1 MLRFDGKVA
10 IITGAGAG
18 LGRSHALLLASRGA
32 KVVVNDL
39 GGTRHGEGKSTKAA
53 DDVVAEIK
61 AAGGQA
67 VANYDSVTDGDK
79 IVKTAVDA
87 FGRVD
92 VLINNAG
99 ILRDASF
106 LKMTDDD
113 WNLIY
118 KVHVEGA
125 YKTTKAAWPIMK
137 EQGYGRVLFTT
148 SAAGLY
154 GNFGQANYST
164 AKLGLVGFAKTLAAE
179 GLKYGIKSN
188 AIAPV
193 AGSRMT
199 ETILTPDLIA
209 GLKPEYVSAMAAYLC
224 HEECEASG
232 DVFEVGGGFFAKV
245 RLERSKGK
253 TVKLGRAITPELV
266 ASSWDAITSFKEST
280 HPGNAMEAL
289 QPVLQNLQT
298 KSKGGNEFIDV
309 DEALGYELPETRSSY
324 DQRDLSLYAL
334 GVGAGANPLDD
345 KELRL
350 VYERHGDGFF
360 ALPTY
365 GVLPAL
371 NSILNLFAQGDTAPG
386 LNYSIDRILHG
397 EQALELTG
405 PLPEKATL
413 VHKAKVADIFDK
425 GKNAAVVIHVDSYDE
440 ETKQLIA
447 KNDITL
453 IVRGAG
459 GWGGDRGPSGE
470 TNEPPARAPDAVVT
484 EKIGA
489 SQALLYRLS
498 GDWNPLHVD
507 PNFAGA
513 FGFEKPILHGLCTFG
528 YVGRQVVTKLLDGD
542 PRRFKSIKV
551 RFAESVFPG
560 ETLKTEMWKEG
571 SRVVVRASVVERDK
585 VVLKNAAVELYDKV
599 PERAAAAPAEA
610 PKTSSGPSSGD
621 VFRAIGLHLA
631 AHPELAKIG
640 VVYAFK
646 LKGPDS
652 AWTIDVKN
660 APGSVVAGV
669 VGKPDCTLEMT
680 DADFMDMT
688 SGKANPQKLYMGG
701 KLKISGNVMASQKL
715 EPLMKI
721 DRALLDQVPKS
732 DAPAATTTTTATREP
747 VAPKVVAALK
757 ERLAKQPSLW
767 NEVGAAVQFVVKEP
781 AARFGVSAAGVVGD
795 SVAAT
800 TTITIADE
808 DLAALVG
815 GEPIK
820 SLYMH
825 GQLRVDGDVAP
836 VQRLSPVFSKLV

>member
-10 IITGAGAG
+10 IITGSGAG

-106 LKMTDDD
+106 LKMTDED

-179 GLKYGIKSN
+179 GQKYGIKSN

-266 ASSWDAITSFKEST
+266 ASSWDAITSFAEST
-280 HPGNAMEAL
+280 HPTNAMEAL
-289 QPVLQNLQT
+289 QPVLVNLQS

-309 DEALGYELPETRSSY
+309 DEALGHVLPETRSSY

-350 VYERHGDGFF
+350 VYERHGDGFLP
-360 ALPTY
+360 LPTY

-371 NSILNLFAQGDTAPG
+371 NAILNLFASGNTAPG

-413 VHKAKVADIFDK
+413 VHKAVVQDIFDK

-440 ETKQLIA
+440 ETKALIA

-459 GWGGDRGPSGE
+459 GWGGDRGPSGDV
-470 TNEPPARAPDAVVT
+470 NEPPARAPDAVVT

-528 YVGRQVVTKLLDGD
+528 YVGRQVVAKFLDGD

-560 ETLKTEMWKEG
+560 ETLKTEMWQEG
-571 SRVVVRASVVERDK
+571 GRVIVRASVVERDK
-585 VVLKNAAVELYDKV
+585 VVLKNAAVELYDAI
-599 PERAAAAPAEA
+599 PQRAAAAAVAEA
-610 PKTSSGPSSGD
+610 PKETSGPSSGD
-621 VFRAIGLHLA
+621 IFRAIGAHLA

-640 VVYAFK
+640 VVYGFK
-646 LKGPDS
+646 LKSPDS

-660 APGSVVAGV
+660 APGSVGAGLQ
-669 VGKPDCTLEMT
+669 GKPDCTLEMT

-721 DRALLDQVPKS
+721 DRAKVVTT
-732 DAPAATTTTTATREP
+732 APAAAATTTTTREP
-747 VAPKVVAALK
+747 VAPKVFAALK
-757 ERLAKQPSLW
+757 DRLAKQPALW
-767 NEVGAAVQFVVKEP
+767 SEVGAAVQLVVKDP
-781 AARFGVSAAGVVGD
+781 AAKLGVDAKGAVAETVSAA
-795 SVAAT
+795 
-800 TTITIADE
+800 TTITLTDE

-815 GEPIK
+815 GETIK

-825 GQLRVDGDVAP
+825 GRLRVDGDVAP
-836 VQRLSPVFSKLV
+836 AQRLSPLFTKLV